1 MISERSA
8 TGWTVTRT
16 KKRSPC
22 SAVTASTSAHLQ
34 RRYLSAGTEALNS
47 EENNTLWTQLPEG
60 EDLRQMRYTL
70 AAGRWPERYDEAA
83 VLLDARGKVDESCL
97 RSLGLDPEA
106 NANISY
112 TELLRLSFRVLLPT
126 DEYVQNVDGTWGYM
140 GGDTAYLTAKIA
152 SSQRLNIVGILCPAG
167 ETPGE
172 SLTGG
177 AAYLPELMTWTV
189 ETVLGSDIVKAQT
202 ASPDTDVLTG
212 LPFDTEGV
220 YAQDESRDSAPR
232 WRGFAVGQ
240 TPAQQA
246 AMVLDLT
253 GTATE
258 TERAQD
264 ALLQTIASLSGEA
277 LENAFAR
284 YIASGVS
291 SGSLEGN
298 LRAFGAEAA
307 QTVTQLRLYADSFSA
322 REALG
327 AVLRGYAETVTYA
340 DAASGLVQPG
350 MALMESAEK
359 TDRLGMALA
368 GVLAGAFIVLVS
380 ALAASARR
388 RELWQLRMLGLSSPQ
403 GIVGAESLLLGLFG
417 GVLGAGA
424 AWALCA
430 LLGLA
435 WRRGA
440 LAPVADR
447 RHCSARRGAPFV
459 ALRQARRVRRAEVK
473 GQ

>member
-1 MISERSA
+1 
-8 TGWTVTRT
+8 
-16 KKRSPC
+16 
-22 SAVTASTSAHLQ
+22 
-34 RRYLSAGTEALNS
+34 
-47 EENNTLWTQLPEG
+47 
-60 EDLRQMRYTL
+60 
-70 AAGRWPERYDEAA
+70 
-83 VLLDARGKVDESCL
+83 
-97 RSLGLDPEA
+97 
-106 NANISY
+106 
-112 TELLRLSFRVLLPT
+112 
-126 DEYVQNVDGTWGYM
+126 
-140 GGDTAYLTAKIA
+140 
-152 SSQRLNIVGILCPAG
+152 
-167 ETPGE
+167 
-172 SLTGG
+172 
-177 AAYLPELMTWTV
+177 
-189 ETVLGSDIVKAQT
+189 
-202 ASPDTDVLTG
+202 
-212 LPFDTEGV
+212 
-220 YAQDESRDSAPR
+220 
-232 WRGFAVGQ
+232 
-240 TPAQQA
+240 
-246 AMVLDLT
+246 MVLDLT

-284 YIASGVS
+284 YITSGVS

-322 REALG
+322 RETLG

-359 TDRLGMALA
+359 TDRLGMVLA

-430 LLGLA
+430 LLGSLGGA
-435 WRRGA
+435 ALSLSWQTAGIAA
-440 LAPVADR
+440 LAAALLSWLSGR
-447 RHCSARRGAPFV
+447 LGASGAR
-459 ALRQARRVRRAEVK
+459 K
-473 GQ
+473 

>member
-1 MISERSA
+1 MMIWQARMA
-8 TGWTVTRT
+8 A
-16 KKRSPC
+16 
-22 SAVTASTSAHLQ
+22 SAV
-34 RRYLSAGTEALNS
+34 RWLS
-47 EENNTLWTQLPEG
+47 
-60 EDLRQMRYTL
+60 
-70 AAGRWPERYDEAA
+70 
-83 VLLDARGKVDESCL
+83 
-97 RSLGLDPEA
+97 
-106 NANISY
+106 
-112 TELLRLSFRVLLPT
+112 
-126 DEYVQNVDGTWGYM
+126 
-140 GGDTAYLTAKIA
+140 
-152 SSQRLNIVGILCPAG
+152 
-167 ETPGE
+167 
-172 SLTGG
+172 
-177 AAYLPELMTWTV
+177 
-189 ETVLGSDIVKAQT
+189 
-202 ASPDTDVLTG
+202 
-212 LPFDTEGV
+212 GV
-220 YAQDESRDSAPR
+220 
-232 WRGFAVGQ
+232 

-322 REALG
+322 RETLG

-359 TDRLGMALA
+359 TDRLGMVLA

-430 LLGLA
+430 LLGSLGGAALSLIEGALLIFLIVFLAPRLGVTWFADHAAGTHLLA
-435 WRRGA
+435 WFLNNTPRSIIA
-440 LAPVADR
+440 SLT
-447 RHCSARRGAPFV
+447 
-459 ALRQARRVRRAEVK
+459 
-473 GQ
+473 